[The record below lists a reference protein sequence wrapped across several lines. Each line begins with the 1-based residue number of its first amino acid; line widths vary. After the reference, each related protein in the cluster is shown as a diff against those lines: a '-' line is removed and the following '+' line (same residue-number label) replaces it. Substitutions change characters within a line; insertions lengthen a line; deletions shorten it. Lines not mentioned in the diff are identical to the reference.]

1 MRKQELIHLHGL
13 FAEVALYFETQE
25 GASFD
30 LGKYRSLNVNPRSL
44 HHSKCD
50 HRDAVFALA
59 DSIEGEMEI
68 DTEGPVGVGH
78 HSRTANSKKT

>member
-30 LGKYRSLNVNPRSL
+30 LENYRSLNVNPRSL
-44 HHSKCD
+44 HHSKCE
-50 HRDAVFALA
+50 HKDAVFALVE
-59 DSIEGEMEI
+59 SIEGEF
-68 DTEGPVGVGH
+68 DTESKGTVVVGPQ
-78 HSRTANSKKT
+78 S